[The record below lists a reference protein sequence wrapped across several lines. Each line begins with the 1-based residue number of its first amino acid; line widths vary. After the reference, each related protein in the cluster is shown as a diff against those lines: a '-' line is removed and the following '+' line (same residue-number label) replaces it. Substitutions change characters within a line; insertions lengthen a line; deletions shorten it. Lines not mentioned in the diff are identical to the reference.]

1 MKKMTVFII
10 CVGLFVMVTA
20 VPGFTSQ
27 QEEGSAV
34 AEETSTAEESQSE
47 PDSVIEISGTVVGI
61 DSDADG
67 TFDLIKVQNHIISEY
82 GRGLDLFEHVG
93 KKISLTGELFSDGE
107 GQVLDVIAYELVED
121 NPAQ

>member
-107 GQVLDVIAYELVED
+107 GQVLDVIVYELVED